1 MYKKS
6 LFFNG
11 KAVYDYV
18 YNNTKVKNIV
28 FGYYFLFPS
37 EKFYGQFN
45 DAEINVYYSDITL
58 NCFNPKITIKKD
70 EKDNTVI
77 NVHYN
82 SFHYFLI
89 VLMLLIATIVSI
101 AGLNFC
107 PHACN
112 YLQMCGHFFV
122 EASKADKILNFFQK
136 SCHKRSVSNVD

>member
-28 FGYYFLFPS
+28 FGYFLFPS
-37 EKFYGQFN
+37 EKFYGQLN

-89 VLMLLIATIVSI
+89 VLMLLIVTIVSI
-101 AGLNFC
+101 PVLNF
-107 PHACN
+107 PTNLILAF
-112 YLQMCGHFFV
+112 LFDFILLLIF
-122 EASKADKILNFFQK
+122 KIIFNWQLNKISECFD
-136 SCHKRSVSNVD
+136 SVCH

>member
-28 FGYYFLFPS
+28 FGYFLSPS
-37 EKFYGQFN
+37 

-58 NCFNPKITIKKD
+58 NFFNPKITIKKD

-89 VLMLLIATIVSI
+89 VLMLLIVTIVSI
-101 AGLNFC
+101 AVLNF
-107 PHACN
+107 PTNLIVAFLF
-112 YLQMCGHFFV
+112 YFILLLIF
-122 EASKADKILNFFQK
+122 KINFNWQLNKISECFD
-136 SCHKRSVSNVD
+136 SVCH

>member
-11 KAVYDYV
+11 KSVYENV
-18 YNNTKVKNIV
+18 YNKTKVKNIV
-28 FGYYFLFPS
+28 FGYFLFPS
-37 EKFYGQFN
+37 EKFYGQLN

-89 VLMLLIATIVSI
+89 VLMLLIVTIVSI
-101 AGLNFC
+101 PVLNFPTNLIVAFLFYC
-107 PHACN
+107 L
-112 YLQMCGHFFV
+112 YLKLFLIV
-122 EASKADKILNFFQK
+122 N
-136 SCHKRSVSNVD
+136 

>member
-28 FGYYFLFPS
+28 FGYFLSPS
-37 EKFYGQFN
+37 EKFYGQLN

-89 VLMLLIATIVSI
+89 YRYPASLFPLDKMYTRFVAYIT
-101 AGLNFC
+101 
-107 PHACN
+107 P
-112 YLQMCGHFFV
+112 LQSSLTTKM
-122 EASKADKILNFFQK
+122 
-136 SCHKRSVSNVD
+136 

>member
-28 FGYYFLFPS
+28 FGYFLSPS
-37 EKFYGQFN
+37 EKFYGQLN

-70 EKDNTVI
+70 NTVI

-89 VLMLLIATIVSI
+89 VLMLLIVTIVSI
-101 AGLNFC
+101 PMLNF
-107 PHACN
+107 PTNLIVAF
-112 YLQMCGHFFV
+112 LFDFILLLIF
-122 EASKADKILNFFQK
+122 KIIFNCQLNKISECFD
-136 SCHKRSVSNVD
+136 SVCH

>member
-18 YNNTKVKNIV
+18 YDNTKVKNIV
-28 FGYYFLFPS
+28 FGYFLSPS
-37 EKFYGQFN
+37 EKFYGQLN

-89 VLMLLIATIVSI
+89 VLMLLIVTIVSI
-101 AGLNFC
+101 PMLNF
-107 PHACN
+107 PTNLIVAF
-112 YLQMCGHFFV
+112 LFDFILLLIF
-122 EASKADKILNFFQK
+122 KIIFNCQLNKISECFD
-136 SCHKRSVSNVD
+136 SVCH